1 VDKPPNLAWRPII
14 NLDDGGDS
22 LGLAAGTFPVDVSDE
37 IRLSDLSRLLDAPQ
51 RVRKPVFRESA
62 PEYLHFAS
70 PPVLESLEDLK
81 LHEEGWIGGQIAYYD
96 YGAVSL
102 TLDMPFKTSWQGLIA
117 LAARWMNDPELE
129 RNAGNVLRAC
139 LRRAAPALANPYEDM
154 VSEDYFIVHLN
165 TERFGDDA
173 MPAADLI
180 ERHGKAIAQVV
191 RGEAANFSAAEQAEI
206 LESRMS
212 YYESDLVVTGWS
224 AALVYDTPEGA
235 APTIQLLEYA
245 NTQLL
250 AFRHYDAILTRV
262 LAQVYRSLEHRG
274 GLLARWRLANE
285 AERVNAIRLDVRE
298 FTERVDNSLK
308 FLSDMFAARLYRMAA
323 IKIGVPDYRTL
334 VDQKLQIAGELYAS
348 MMDRYYHG
356 RAFILELM
364 VVIILI
370 IELAFLFG
378 GLR

>member
-1 VDKPPNLAWRPII
+1 MSGSTRK
-14 NLDDGGDS
+14 GG
-22 LGLAAGTFPVDVSDE
+22 
-37 IRLSDLSRLLDAPQ
+37 
-51 RVRKPVFRESA
+51 
-62 PEYLHFAS
+62 
-70 PPVLESLEDLK
+70 
-81 LHEEGWIGGQIAYYD
+81 IGGQIAYYD

-102 TLDMPFKTSWQGLIA
+102 TLDMPFRTSWCGLIA

-129 RNAGNVLRAC
+129 RNAGNLLRAC
-139 LRRAAPALANPYEDM
+139 LRPCAPALANPYEDM

-165 TERFGDDA
+165 TERIGGGA
-173 MPAADLI
+173 LPAAELI
-180 ERHGKAIAQVV
+180 ERHGRSIPQVV
-191 RGEAANFSAAEQAEI
+191 RGDAANLSAAEQAEI

-224 AALVYDTPEGA
+224 AALVYDRPEGA
-235 APTIQLLEYA
+235 APTIQLLGYA

-250 AFRHYDAILTRV
+250 AFRHYDAVLTRL
-262 LAQVYRSLEHRG
+262 LAQVYRSLERRG
-274 GLLARWRLANE
+274 GLLSRWRLANE

-298 FTERVDNSLK
+298 LTERVDNSLK

-323 IKIGVPDYRTL
+323 MKVGVPDYRML

-364 VVIILI
+364 VVIILM